1 MHKANPNRPGFTNFS
16 NPEGKI
22 CIDIAREFNI
32 KLLQLYAWNS
42 FLNGTC
48 TNLRGGETFC
58 VNGTAPA
65 WPNEAT
71 GPALP
76 DPAPNGTPSNCTL
89 FYRAD
94 IGDSGITIT
103 DQYKIT
109 LDEFSTWNPD
119 TYNVF
124 LIM

>member
-32 KLLQLYAWNS
+32 KLLQLYGWNP

-65 WPNEAT
+65 WPNEAP
-71 GPALP
+71 GPTLP
-76 DPAPNGTPSNCTL
+76 DPAPNGTPSNCKL

-94 IGDSGITIT
+94 IGDSGTTIT
-103 DQYKIT
+103 NQYKIT
-109 LDEFSTWNPD
+109 LDEFSKWNPD
-119 TYNVF
+119 TYGVF
-124 LIM
+124 AIS